1 MLQPSSISSAALR
14 EKDNENFMNSTVN
27 ENSHQMHEASV
38 KPKKHENTVSTR
50 ENSSTEERL
59 ENTPVQL
66 YENHR
71 TQNPRYSVNTLQNDL
86 IFSAQILA
94 DDEFI
99 QVNKMLEAKRKEW
112 KKRIENVT
120 KGKIDLLQGQKY
132 RNQLMDKLLKE
143 SKVKKKQALEEW
155 AADVKINKIKQEEID
170 HLSQELRELQAR
182 KQMLKKKMEKYRP
195 FEDFLAKVLDKL
207 PNCYRSWDL
216 NSSIKKII
224 DHYEILS
231 KTNKNLTN
239 QVSKLSDAY
248 KKVQKNLEV
257 LQLQHTNNT
266 LALNT
271 ELSTL
276 QKKFDEI
283 KGKNS
288 KMKMAEQLKKSIL
301 KDEDQDI
308 GSTLII
314 ITNLAQKCQ
323 IQHYGPLTHLDL
335 GCKLEMIQEFMLDK
349 METKKLVES
358 QEFWDKELIESYPQK
373 IQEPDKKKLTDRISS
388 PGVPISKITVP
399 QAEMTVKLP
408 TLQAHCLKPLNLPKS
423 QEVQACLPFPC
434 AHKQRYTMSP
444 YIPNSSTG
452 GDTKARFSKAKN

>member
-1 MLQPSSISSAALR
+1 
-14 EKDNENFMNSTVN
+14 MNSNVN
-27 ENSHQMHEASV
+27 EDSHQIHEASAR
-38 KPKKHENTVSTR
+38 PKQHDNTVSTR
-50 ENSSTEERL
+50 ENNSPEERL

-71 TQNPRYSVNTLQNDL
+71 TQNPQDSVNILQNDSS
-86 IFSAQILA
+86 FHAQILA
-94 DDEFI
+94 NDEFI
-99 QVNKMLEAKRKEW
+99 QVNKMLEAKKREW

-120 KGKIDLLQGQKY
+120 KGKTELLQGQRY

-143 SKVKKKQALEEW
+143 SKIKKRKALEEW
-155 AADVKINKIKQEEID
+155 AADVKINKIKQEELD
-170 HLSQELRELQAR
+170 HLSQELRDLQAR
-182 KQMLKKKMEKYRP
+182 KQLLKKKMEKYKP

-207 PNCYRSWDL
+207 PNSYRSWDL

-224 DHYEILS
+224 EHYAMIS

-248 KKVQKNLEV
+248 KKIQKNLEV
-257 LQLQHTNNT
+257 LHLEHTNNT

-271 ELSTL
+271 ALSTL
-276 QKKFDEI
+276 QKKFDEV

-288 KMKMAEQLKKSIL
+288 KMKMDEHLKKSIL
-301 KDEDQDI
+301 KDEDQDL
-308 GSTLII
+308 GSTLTV
-314 ITNLAQKCQ
+314 ITNLAQQCQ

-358 QEFWDKELIESYPQK
+358 QEFWNWEFIESYPQK
-373 IQEPDKKKLTDRISS
+373 IQEPNKKKLTDRISPQVS

-399 QAEMTVKLP
+399 QPEMAIRLP
-408 TLQAHCLKPLNLPKS
+408 TLQAHCFKPLNLPKG
-423 QEVQACLPFPC
+423 QEVQSYLPFPC
-434 AHKQRYTMSP
+434 AHRLRYTMSS
-444 YIPNSSTG
+444 YLPNSCHSSTG
-452 GDTKARFSKAKN
+452 GDT